1 MYIVKI
7 ERVDEKTVK
16 CYISNEELEE
26 YDITYKDFLSRSE
39 KAKEIVEDIIE
50 QAEELGFQ
58 PPKFAFDLQ
67 IMMLPDKGMVL
78 TFSEKEVDKAVIE
91 GHILDYI
98 KELGNLKKGGKTDA
112 MFQVENSD
120 METKKEIAKNSKAK
134 KPVMEKNAS
143 NYALFVFESLQILLQ
158 FVNIIPKNLR
168 IHSVLYVMQGKYY
181 LNIEK
186 GTAAYEKY
194 SRVCI
199 RALEYGTLYAA
210 SEDKITYVKEHGECL
225 IEEKAIAK
233 LRYICA

>member
-1 MYIVKI
+1 MYRVKI

-39 KAKEIVEDIIE
+39 KAKEIVEEIIE
-50 QAEELGFQ
+50 QAEELGYQ

-78 TFSEKEVDKAVIE
+78 TFSEKEADKAVIE
-91 GHILDYI
+91 SHILDYL
-98 KELGNLKKGGKTDA
+98 KELDKLKKGGKTDA
-112 MFQVENSD
+112 MFQVENSEQESKKD
-120 METKKEIAKNSKAK
+120 ITKNAKIK
-134 KPVMEKNAS
+134 KPVIEKNTS
-143 NYALFVFESLQILLQ
+143 NSALFAFASFQNMLQ
-158 FVNIIPKNLR
+158 FANVIPKNLR
-168 IHSVLYVMQGKYY
+168 IHSVLYLMQGKYY
-181 LNIEK
+181 LSIEK

-233 LRYICA
+233 LKYICA